1 MKNATFRQLQVFNEV
16 ARHLS
21 FARAAE
27 HLFLTPPAVT
37 MQIKELEGQV
47 GLPLFERQGRR
58 VSLTTAG
65 EYMLVYARKI
75 LATVKDAENAALR
88 LQRAEA
94 GTLSL
99 GIVGAASYVL
109 MPMLA
114 RFRESHPAVSLHLQ
128 VGNRQDLL
136 TRLQGSEVDLAV
148 MGRPPQELNTRA
160 DLIAGHPHGFVAAP
174 GHPLASETL
183 IEPGALMP
191 SDILVREAG
200 SGTRAAM
207 EAFLSTHT
215 LPAGDWGLTV
225 ASNEALKQAVMAGLG
240 IGFLSLHT
248 VGLELRQGLMKV
260 LPVRG
265 CPVVR
270 AWHLVRTPAKVLSPA
285 AEALHQFILTDTQRF
300 IDQLMPPLPT
310 PIAESAGADTLFP
323 T

>member
-1 MKNATFRQLQVFNEV
+1 MKNATFRQLQVFNQV

-27 HLFLTPPAVT
+27 HLHLTPPAVT
-37 MQIKELEGQV
+37 MQIKELESQV
-47 GLPLFERQGRR
+47 GLPLFERQGRQ

-75 LATVKDAENAALR
+75 LSTVKEAEDAALR
-88 LQRAEA
+88 LRRAEA

-99 GIVGAASYVL
+99 GIVGAASYFL

-114 RFRESHPAVSLHLQ
+114 RFRQSHPAVALHLQ
-128 VGNRQDLL
+128 VGNRQELL
-136 TRLQGSEVDLAV
+136 ARLQGNEVDFAV

-174 GHPLASETL
+174 GHPLAGETL

-207 EAFLSTHT
+207 ETFLANHT
-215 LPAGDWGLTV
+215 LPAGHWGLTV
-225 ASNEALKQAVMAGLG
+225 ASNEALKQAVIAGLG

-248 VGLELRQGLMKV
+248 VGLELREGLMKA

-270 AWHLVRTPAKVLSPA
+270 AWHLVRTQARLMSPA
-285 AEALHQFILTDTQRF
+285 AQALHQFILTDTQRF
-300 IDQLMPPLPT
+300 IDQLMPPLPA
-310 PIAESAGADTLFP
+310 PITDTTGADTLFP